1 MPGDHGDQLSD
12 LLIELRALDPELR
25 PRRVSRV
32 TRPSASARRLS
43 TALRGWG
50 RRRHRAG
57 GGQDGSRSCRC
68 LPVDGPRPLGDGE
81 RVDGIGSPLARA
93 TSRTCAIRLSPVPSR
108 SSSRRGDR
116 RRQPATAHHRS
127 PPHRSAQASRARG
140 ASLVVPTS
148 AHHACG
154 HAHRRHHGVM
164 ALVSIPSQHPHGD
177 GSHSTSW
184 ARTGESLR
192 HGGEATVLSGH
203 KWQGGGGRSAGN
215 ASDAGTTEVVDE
227 GRVGQPAE
235 TMAAGSSLRDPTH
248 KGGTTRWPRPGWT
261 PSTWPVKTSRLTPTG
276 SAACSSAR
284 HLTSSMPAGAWL
296 VAIRRHDRRRVL
308 RAGTIAHESQLRL
321 QH

>member
-184 ARTGESLR
+184 ARTGGRAYVMGARPRSSQATNGRE
-192 HGGEATVLSGH
+192 GEGDPLGTPPMLARRRWWTREG
-203 KWQGGGGRSAGN
+203 W
-215 ASDAGTTEVVDE
+215 ASPP
-227 GRVGQPAE
+227 R
-235 TMAAGSSLRDPTH
+235 
-248 KGGTTRWPRPGWT
+248 RWPPG
-261 PSTWPVKTSRLTPTG
+261 PPLEIPLTKEERRDG
-276 SAACSSAR
+276 HAR
-284 HLTSSMPAGAWL
+284 DGPPAPGP
-296 VAIRRHDRRRVL
+296 
-308 RAGTIAHESQLRL
+308 
-321 QH
+321 